1 MVGSRQTSRGL
12 QRFQIFHQRTS
23 LVLSKRG
30 SVVMTGVEVAGQRRA
45 GVIQDLELKW
55 RVRRVDLN
63 SDVDRVEF
71 AAANREGFRPDTG
84 GGRTGKALEVRG
96 DVCFG
101 YHVAHPRRQKEIVE
115 GRYRSIV

>member
-45 GVIQDLELKW
+45 GVIQHFEMES
-55 RVRRVDLN
+55 RARGVDVYT
-63 SDVDRVEF
+63 DVDRVEF
-71 AAANREGFRPDTG
+71 AAANREGFRPGTG
-84 GGRTGKALEVRG
+84 GGRTGKALEICRE
-96 DVCFG
+96 VCFG
-101 YHVAHPRRQKEIVE
+101 YHVTHSRRQKEI
-115 GRYRSIV
+115 